1 MAKSRA
7 LSLAFWFSVGVRRRP
22 SGWLRFV
29 IPPMAVALAVYV
41 IVAATVLII
50 APWALTAIFLSGMM
64 TIAFLITGA
73 TSGSDPEKPSLF
85 DYALSLASLA
95 TGIYF
100 FLNRQEFI
108 DRIALLSELSDLDI
122 AFGLLTVVLTVEI
135 TRRSTGLGLTTVVLA
150 FIAYNLLGH
159 NLTGVL
165 KHGFIDYVHFVDIM
179 IYTTDGVMGLPAR
192 VAATY
197 AFMFVLFGTLL
208 YYAKGADFFY
218 DFAASISGGQ
228 TGGPAKVAVISS
240 GLYGMISGSPTSD
253 VVTTGSVTIPI
264 MIRMGYRPAV
274 AGAIEVA
281 ASTGGSIMPPVL
293 GSAAFL
299 MAEYTGIEYKDI
311 AIAAILPALLYYI
324 CVFSQVHFR
333 AHRLGL
339 GGLERSQLPKML
351 PTLRKGG
358 MFLVPLGV
366 LTWSLL
372 DGYTPTMVAVFGS
385 VSVIA
390 VSFLRKDTFLHPVKL
405 WNVLAETT
413 YRMVAVAGATAAA
426 GLVIAGITMTG
437 LAAKFAHVIY
447 GITSKDQLL
456 TMTVAGALCLVLGL
470 GMPTPSAYILAAV
483 LIGPLMNEIGVNLLA
498 GHLFLLYFAVMSALT
513 PPVAVAAY
521 AAAAIADENPLTIA
535 ASAVRLAI
543 AAFFIPFSFVYNP
556 GVLLQ
561 TGWLQATFAC
571 ASVAAAM
578 VLMAVAV
585 EGWLRGPVPVVSR
598 LCLFAAGILLLFV
611 GPLYLAGAAVLVAAA
626 WGAARLRARG
636 TAAQPGRWAGLR
648 DD

>member
-1 MAKSRA
+1 MAKPRA
-7 LSLAFWFSVGVRRRP
+7 LGLSFWFSVGARRRP

-29 IPPMAVALAVYV
+29 VPPLAVALAIYV
-41 IVAATVLII
+41 IVAATALIV
-50 APWALTAIFLSGMM
+50 APWALTAIFLCGMM
-64 TIAFLITGA
+64 TIAFLVTGA
-73 TSGSDPEKPSLF
+73 TPDSDPEKPSIL
-85 DYALSLASLA
+85 DYAFSLGSLA
-95 TGIYF
+95 TGVYF
-100 FLNRQEFI
+100 FINRQEFI
-108 DRIALLSELSDLDI
+108 DRIALLSELSNLDVF
-122 AFGLLTVVLTVEI
+122 FGVLMVVLTIEI
-135 TRRSTGLGLTTVVLA
+135 TRRSTGLGLTAVVLV
-150 FIAYNLLGH
+150 FIAYNLYGH
-159 NLTGVL
+159 NLSGVL
-165 KHGFIDYVHFVDIM
+165 KHGYIDYIHFVDIM
-179 IYTTDGVMGLPAR
+179 IFTTDGVMGLPAR

-218 DFAASISGGQ
+218 DFAASISGGK

-264 MIRMGYRPAV
+264 MKRLGYRPAV

-299 MAEYTGIEYKDI
+299 MAEYTGIDYKDI
-311 AIAAILPALLYYI
+311 AIAAILPALLYYTG
-324 CVFSQVHFR
+324 VYAQVHFR
-333 AHRLGL
+333 ARRLGL
-339 GGLERSQLPKML
+339 GGIDPAQLPKLL

-358 MFLVPLGV
+358 MFAVPLVV
-366 LTWSLL
+366 LTWALL

-385 VSVIA
+385 LAVIA
-390 VSFLRKDTFLHPVKL
+390 VSFLRRETCLNPLKL
-405 WNVLAETT
+405 WNALAETT

-456 TMTVAGALCLVLGL
+456 TMTVAGALCLILGL

-483 LIGPLMNEIGVNLLA
+483 LIGPLMNEIGVNVLA

-521 AAAAIADENPLTIA
+521 AASAIAEDNPMTIAVHAVKLALAAFCVPFVFVIGPELLWQGPLWLTAVTFVTAAVAIVLLAAAIERYEPLADAWWARLIL
-535 ASAVRLAI
+535 AVGAI
-543 AAFFIPFSFVYNP
+543 F
-556 GVLLQ
+556 LL
-561 TGWLQATFAC
+561 
-571 ASVAAAM
+571 
-578 VLMAVAV
+578 
-585 EGWLRGPVPVVSR
+585 VPH
-598 LCLFAAGILLLFV
+598 LWAAGV
-611 GPLYLAGAAVLVAAA
+611 GIAVCALAFGLNTLARNRARAGA
-626 WGAARLRARG
+626 
-636 TAAQPGRWAGLR
+636 
-648 DD
+648 